1 MKQNIALAM
10 VGVDHSALRTQ
21 VTVDTGNDTR
31 SATVVERPFYDP
43 KKTLAA
49 S

>member
-1 MKQNIALAM
+1 VATSQ
-10 VGVDHSALRTQ
+10 GTQ
-21 VTVDTGNDTR
+21 T
-31 SATVVERPFYDP
+31 ATVVERPFYDP

>member
-1 MKQNIALAM
+1 
-10 VGVDHSALRTQ
+10 VDHSAIGTQ
-21 VTVDTGNDTR
+21 LMVETGQGAR
-31 SATVVERPFYDP
+31 SATVVEYPFYDP

>member
-1 MKQNIALAM
+1 M
-10 VGVDHSALRTQ
+10 VAVDHTAVGTK
-21 VTVDTGNDTR
+21 VEVDTGDGPR
-31 SATVVERPFYDP
+31 STTVVERPFYDP